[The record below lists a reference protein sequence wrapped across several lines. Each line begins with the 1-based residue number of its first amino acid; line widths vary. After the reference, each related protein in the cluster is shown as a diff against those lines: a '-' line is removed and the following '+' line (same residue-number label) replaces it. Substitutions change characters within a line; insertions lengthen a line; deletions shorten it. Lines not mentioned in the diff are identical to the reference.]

1 MNKISVIVPNHLNK
15 NLDKLVDEI
24 IKFKPLE
31 IIIINNKSEADNS
44 KNTNDTVKYYNIT
57 EKKNAST
64 NRNYGALKAQGDFL
78 LFIDDDVLID
88 SKYIYNNFV
97 NAKIKHDLIFGM
109 YSEINNNIDFLNHFQ
124 NKIQMHRT
132 LECNTFSSS
141 HFLINKETFENLNG
155 FNEELDSY
163 EDCEFYYR
171 CIHEKVDSFFDK
183 NFLGTHLK
191 KHTLITLLKDYYSKA
206 SDAFYIRKK
215 FPLIFKNTNYKTI
228 GLKSKLYFLFFPFFL
243 FIGIASFI
251 FNFANINNLLVF
263 ITFYLFLNYSI
274 FLKLFKIKNIFYFL
288 KSTIFSAL
296 ISLVLMV
303 VSFKCHIYNFFSS
316 SKNFLLNV
324 FDYLRM
330 FKRILFR
337 NGHPIQIIHYVTSRC
352 NLRCH
357 HCFYKDTLDKKDP
370 GEQELQ
376 IFKKT
381 SKQIGP
387 VLWYALAG
395 GEVFIRKDIVK
406 LLSIIIENSR
416 PKYISIPTNG
426 WYTERTSEAM
436 NRILRK
442 YPNIFFSL
450 YFSIDGY
457 EEVHDQIRG
466 ENSYKRVRKTYFKL
480 KKLQKYYKNF
490 NLNIVTVINDKNY
503 KNSEN
508 FIEDINNEFK
518 PNTIGINLF
527 RYHSLKHPKLPD
539 HLVNSYIKAT
549 DRYFNLLDEQKV
561 RGLKSMFSKVLLFKD
576 KIQKFIITKVAKY
589 DEFVT
594 PCTAGNLSYVIM
606 EDGKIKPCEIL
617 DDGIGNVIHDNDISA
632 IFTSNKAKKLR
643 KEITDTKCKCTYE
656 CAMST
661 NALFSWPM
669 TKKYFGLISGNNKI

>member
-1 MNKISVIVPNHLNK
+1 MNKISVIIPNHSNK
-15 NLDKLVDEI
+15 NIDKLINEVK
-24 IKFKPLE
+24 KFKPLE
-31 IIIINNKSEADNS
+31 IIIVNNKSETVKSN
-44 KNTNDTVKYYNIT
+44 NTSDILKYYNIS
-57 EKKNAST
+57 ERKNASA
-64 NRNYGALKAQGDFL
+64 NRNFGASKAQGDFL
-78 LFIDDDVLID
+78 LFIDNDVLVD
-88 SKYIYNNFV
+88 SEYIYNNFV
-97 NAKIKHDLIFGM
+97 IAEIKYDLIFGM

-132 LECNTFSSS
+132 LEGNMFSSS
-141 HFLINKETFENLNG
+141 HFLISKETFKNLNG
-155 FNEELDSY
+155 FNEELNSY
-163 EDCEFYYR
+163 EDCEFYHR
-171 CIHEKVDSFFDK
+171 CLHEKVNGFFDK
-183 NFLGTHLK
+183 NFLGAHLK
-191 KHTLITLLKDYYSKA
+191 KHTLSSLLKDYYIKA

-215 FPLIFKNTNYKTI
+215 FPLIFKNIDYKTI
-228 GLKSKLYFLFFPFFL
+228 GLKSKFYFLFFPFFSL
-243 FIGIASFI
+243 FIIATFV
-251 FNFANINNLLVF
+251 FNLANINKLPVF
-263 ITFYLFLNYSI
+263 VFFYFLLNYLI
-274 FLKLFKIKNIFYFL
+274 FLKLFKVTNIFYFL

-296 ISLVLMV
+296 ISSVLVV
-303 VSFKCHIYNFFSS
+303 VSLKCRIYNFFSS
-316 SKNFLLNV
+316 TKNFFLNV

-330 FKRILFR
+330 FKRILIR
-337 NGHPIQIIHYVTSRC
+337 NGYPIQIIHYVTSRC

-357 HCFYKDTLDKKDP
+357 HCFYKETLDKKDP

-406 LLSIIIENSR
+406 LLSIIIDNSR

-426 WYTERTSEAM
+426 WYTERTSEFM
-436 NRILRK
+436 NQILRK

-450 YFSIDGY
+450 YFSIDGH

-466 ENSYKRVRKTYFKL
+466 ENSYKRVRETYFKL

-508 FIEDINNEFK
+508 FIENINNEFK

-539 HLVNSYIKAT
+539 HLIDSYIKAT
-549 DRYFNLLDEQKV
+549 DKYFNLLDEKKV
-561 RGLKSMFSKVLLFKD
+561 PGLKSIFSKVLLLKD
-576 KIQKFIITKVAKY
+576 KIQKLIITKVAKY

-617 DDGIGNVIHDNDISA
+617 DDGIGNVINDNDISA

-643 KEITDTKCKCTYE
+643 KEITDSKCKCTYE

-669 TKKYFGLISGNNKI
+669 TKKYFGLILGKNKI